1 MHFDGIE
8 SSKNVMKDLTIKKNY
23 KRSHFEYGLIFGSLI
38 ISNFFIKCFEL
49 ILF

>member
-23 KRSHFEYGLIFGSLI
+23 KRGHLSMV
-38 ISNFFIKCFEL
+38 
-49 ILF
+49 